1 MFRFSSWCH
10 PTRTIATKAT
20 ASPHKVSRNGGF
32 KGHATYVGERKV
44 CSTDSVIPNCF
55 LTILYLVRCQFPFH
69 QLYASATFIV
79 IGDGVHMPGNRCS
92 NCVSYSLECTYVEAS
107 KVMVFFDVA
116 VTQWLITLRRNEG
129 HQKGECIVYN
139 TITSSKI
146 GGFPIK
152 LRWKPRES
160 GRKVG

>member
-1 MFRFSSWCH
+1 MSSNEDECNEGDSLSTQGLKKRRIQRACDICRRKKSMFNRLCHSELLPYHSISS
-10 PTRTIATKAT
+10 
-20 ASPHKVSRNGGF
+20 SM
-32 KGHATYVGERKV
+32 
-44 CSTDSVIPNCF
+44 SV
-55 LTILYLVRCQFPFH
+55 PFH

-107 KVMVFFDVA
+107 KVMVCFDVA